1 MRFLWVKKEVIIKN
15 FLNFKKMIENN
26 TFDLEDQ
33 SSLTF
38 LRKDKKSYKNWI
50 DEYRYLNFDKK
61 IFLKV
66 H

>member
-1 MRFLWVKKEVIIKN
+1 
-15 FLNFKKMIENN
+15 MIENN

-61 IFLKV
+61 FFLKV

>member
-1 MRFLWVKKEVIIKN
+1 MGIKKEVIIKN

-38 LRKDKKSYKNWI
+38 IRKDKKSYKNWI

-61 IFLKV
+61 IF
-66 H
+66 